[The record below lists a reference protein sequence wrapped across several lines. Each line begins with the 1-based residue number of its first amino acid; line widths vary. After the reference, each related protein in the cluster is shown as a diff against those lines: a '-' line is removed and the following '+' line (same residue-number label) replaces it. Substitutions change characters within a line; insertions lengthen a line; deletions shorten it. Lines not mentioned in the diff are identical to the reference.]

1 MQTVI
6 TGQTTLENG
15 LKVFS
20 VCHIDGT
27 KETREE
33 FVYKTPSDVL
43 RRLRRDRLSAL
54 PNFECDRMTAAEFQS
69 TWRG

>member
-6 TGQTTLENG
+6 TGQTALENG

-33 FVYKTPSDVL
+33 FVYRTPGDVL
-43 RRLRRDRLSAL
+43 RRIRRD
-54 PNFECDRMTAAEFQS
+54 AAAERKASEFQS
-69 TWRG
+69 VWRG